1 MFVLDPAGLGL
12 LLMGSFKKLADAN
25 WFDIAIVCV
34 TAMIGI
40 AALAGAMQNW
50 LFRKTTRIERLL
62 LISAGLAL
70 VYPKALLDYIG
81 MALLAVVVVSQLAR
95 KPRSRAPGSA

>member
-12 LLMGSFKKLADAN
+12 LLMGSFKKLADAQ
-25 WFDIAIVCV
+25 WLDIATVCV

-50 LFRKTTRIERLL
+50 LFGRTGVVERWMLVL
-62 LISAGLAL
+62 AGLAL
-70 VYPKALLDYIG
+70 TYPKAMFDYVG
-81 MALLAVVVVSQLAR
+81 LALLAIVVASQAARRRVSQPTGL
-95 KPRSRAPGSA
+95 